1 VPFNLPLPAFFNQA
15 RWKVKIREKEQ
26 REPPHATVLR
36 GTKAWRIDLRTGEF
50 MDRRPDSAEI
60 PPELIEYIKAEENW
74 RRLCEAWDLK
84 YPTNPVQQTEDT
96 EDE

>member
-1 VPFNLPLPAFFNQA
+1 
-15 RWKVKIREKEQ
+15 
-26 REPPHATVLR
+26 
-36 GTKAWRIDLRTGEF
+36 
-50 MDRRPDSAEI
+50 MDRGPDPAEI
-60 PPELIEYIKAEENW
+60 PPELFEYIKAEENW